1 LIVRPRLLIDEN
13 LSVQLP
19 QIAYRRGYEC
29 MRVRD
34 LGLLSEKDWDLLNRI
49 REEDWTLVTNNV
61 EEFRARYR
69 RNVDLHA
76 GVVFLVAGAGFK
88 AQKDALNAAL
98 DDIDEDSNLMNAEVL
113 VEPYGDGYR
122 VRRFDLP

>member
-1 LIVRPRLLIDEN
+1 MSATLACCRKRTGTCSIE
-13 LSVQLP
+13 SG
-19 QIAYRRGYEC
+19 RRIG
-29 MRVRD
+29 R
-34 LGLLSEKDWDLLNRI
+34 SSP
-49 REEDWTLVTNNV
+49 NNV

-98 DDIDEDSNLMNAEVL
+98 YDIDEDSNLMNAEVL